1 MNKDELEREIKAQG
15 VWYHNIDINGV
26 KTMGDSNYDPSGR
39 LEEVKDWLPTD
50 LRGKNVLDIGSN
62 AGAESFYCESLGA
75 ETVVGVELGDLY
87 IKQAWWAKEKLN
99 SKVQFLHKDIEKVDI
114 DPSVKFD
121 YILCL
126 AFIYHVENPI
136 LVLRKIYDWLKND
149 GTLVLEIQYIKHDGL
164 EDERLLIFKPYP
176 AALFMPSKKAMES
189 MLEYTGFTIEKKKE
203 ILTRRI
209 MYYCKRK

>member
-1 MNKDELEREIKAQG
+1 MDKKKLEQEIKKQG

-39 LEEVKDWLPTD
+39 LEEVKDWLPD
-50 LRGKNVLDIGSN
+50 SLDGKSILDIGCNS
-62 AGAESFYCESLGA
+62 GAESFYCESIGA

-87 IKQAWWAKEKLN
+87 IKQALWAKEKLN
-99 SKVQFLHKDIEKVDI
+99 SKVRFLHKNIEKVGI

-136 LVLRKIYDWLKND
+136 LVLRKIHDWLKYD
-149 GTLVLEIQYIKHDGL
+149 GALILEIQYIEHKGL
-164 EDERLLIFKPYP
+164 EDERLLTFKPYP
-176 AALFMPSKKAMES
+176 AALFMPSKKAIES

-209 MYYCKRK
+209 MYYCKKK